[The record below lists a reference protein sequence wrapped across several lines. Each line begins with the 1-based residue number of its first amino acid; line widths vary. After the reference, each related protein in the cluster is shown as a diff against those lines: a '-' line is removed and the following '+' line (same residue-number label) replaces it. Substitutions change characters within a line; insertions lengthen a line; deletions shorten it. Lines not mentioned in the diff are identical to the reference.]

1 MKRKRTLW
9 LAVAAAMLVP
19 SKGRARGRM
28 AGAGPIRDD
37 VSQRQSRRRG
47 ERRPQS
53 MAPVVSPCGR
63 HVVEVAAGAV
73 FLDGQRVRSPDGG
86 AFVIVP
92 PIWRRD
98 GRALAWIERSRG
110 QARLVVLPA
119 VDDGAELLPW
129 SLPGVSPDDQIF
141 WAGPRRVVVGPA
153 MLVPRAVATWTE

>member
-19 SKGRARGRM
+19 SKGRARGRVA
-28 AGAGPIRDD
+28 AGVAGDD
-37 VSQRQSRRRG
+37 VSQTQSRRRG
-47 ERRPQS
+47 VRRPQA
-53 MAPVVSPCGR
+53 MAPLVSPCGR
-63 HVVEVAAGAV
+63 HVVEVAGGAV
-73 FLDGQRVRSPDGG
+73 FVDGQRVRSPDGG

-92 PIWRRD
+92 PTWRRD

-119 VDDGAELLPW
+119 VDGAELLPW
-129 SLPGVSPDDQIF
+129 SLPIVSADDQIF